1 MKKIAIIEDDKLL
14 NEALARTL
22 TKAGFEPI
30 RAFHFDGGIDLIEEK
45 PSLMIIDINLPGGE
59 GFEIL
64 RRAREYGEIP
74 AIFLTARDEEE
85 DMIRAFDLGAD
96 DYLVKPFPMKVLL
109 KHVEAVLRRTQDS
122 QRPFQYRGLIID
134 FDKKKVSYEN
144 QEIKLTAKEYKLLE
158 LLAGNKGRVITKE
171 LILERIWDA
180 EGSFVEEN
188 TVNVTLARLKK
199 KIEPD
204 PAKPI
209 FIRNV
214 FGLGY
219 IFGE

>member
-1 MKKIAIIEDDKLL
+1 MKKIAIIEDDRLL

-22 TKAGFEPI
+22 AKAGFSPI
-30 RAFHFDGGIDLIEEK
+30 RGYTFAEGINLIDEK

-96 DYLVKPFPMKVLL
+96 DYLVKPFPMQVLL
-109 KHVEAVLRRTQDS
+109 KHIEAVLRRTQES
-122 QRPFQYRGLIID
+122 KRLFQYRGLTVD
-134 FDKKKVSYEN
+134 FDRKKVSYEN

-158 LLAGNKGRVITKE
+158 LLARNKGRVVTKE

-180 EGSFVEEN
+180 EGSFVEDN

-204 PAKPI
+204 PANPI
-209 FIRNV
+209 FVKNV

-219 IFGE
+219 MFGE